1 MRMPIAAHVQNTCFV
16 RVSYAVKLSSEREC
30 PKWVTLDIRRCLQSG
45 TSRSDARQMCS
56 LNRRAADRERRV
68 R

>member
-16 RVSYAVKLSSEREC
+16 RVSYAAKPSGEREC
-30 PKWVTLDIRRCLQSG
+30 PKWETLDIRRCLQSG
-45 TSRSDARQMCS
+45 TSISEARLMCS

-68 R
+68 P